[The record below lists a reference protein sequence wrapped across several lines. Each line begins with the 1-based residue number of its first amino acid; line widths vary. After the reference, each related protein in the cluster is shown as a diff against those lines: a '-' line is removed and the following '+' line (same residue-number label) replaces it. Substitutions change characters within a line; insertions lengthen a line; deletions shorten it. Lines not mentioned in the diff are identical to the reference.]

1 MDYRRST
8 ALRRVSARA
17 TLAIVPALALA
28 LAGCASQS
36 DRVDDRPTMYYDL
49 GDAWTTTKRQ
59 VRFYDC
65 RTGSMVCSG
74 PASYLDVNYRCRCE

>member
-1 MDYRRST
+1 MDYRHST
-8 ALRRVSARA
+8 VLRRASACA
-17 TLAIVPALALA
+17 ALAALALA
-28 LAGCASQS
+28 LAGCGGLSE
-36 DRVDDRPTMYYDL
+36 RPVDRPTMYFDI

-65 RTGSMVCSG
+65 RTGAMVCSG

>member
-1 MDYRRST
+1 MDYRHLT
-8 ALRRVSARA
+8 VLRRASACA
-17 TLAIVPALALA
+17 ALAIIALA
-28 LAGCASQS
+28 LAGCGGQLE
-36 DRVDDRPTMYYDL
+36 RPVDRPTMYYDL

-65 RTGSMVCSG
+65 RTGAMVCSG